1 LAKRFGL
8 TRQTVSTRFK
18 NLKDMGL
25 IKEREDKNFEIIVL
39 ENDYA
44 TLVPYETVELMVNS
58 LSEHAISTYVY
69 LFNKY
74 WGKK

>member
-1 LAKRFGL
+1 
-8 TRQTVSTRFK
+8 
-18 NLKDMGL
+18 MGL